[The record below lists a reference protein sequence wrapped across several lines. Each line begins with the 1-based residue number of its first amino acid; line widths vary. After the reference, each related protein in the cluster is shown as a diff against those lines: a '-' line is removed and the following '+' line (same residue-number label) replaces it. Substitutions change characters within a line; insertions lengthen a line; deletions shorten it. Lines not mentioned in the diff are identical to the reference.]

1 MSLENAIKHIY
12 ELYDLASRLC
22 GGSMDAEDDVE
33 EILNSIM
40 EELGIREE

>member
-12 ELYDLASRLC
+12 ELYDLAIRLC